1 MRRHND
7 STSSPEVADEK
18 LKEDVLSHEDTLES
32 KHSPRSSSY
41 SSSSSSSTDYH
52 DNEECCHHDE
62 TFRNSDEHDEED
74 HEEKKVDDSNT
85 SSTQRQQQL
94 DDALE
99 EYADAIA
106 GDNEMNLS
114 AEAQAINRIDQAV
127 SEILGESGAAVSAAA
142 ATAKNNE
149 TNPTSS
155 APIREN
161 HLRARIMQLPLSPQ
175 VKSFLLYYREI

>member
-62 TFRNSDEHDEED
+62 TFRNSDEHEED
-74 HEEKKVDDSNT
+74 EEKKVDDSNT
-85 SSTQRQQQL
+85 GSTQRQQQL

-106 GDNEMNLS
+106 DNDTNLS

-142 ATAKNNE
+142 TAKNNE
-149 TNPTSS
+149 SIPSS
-155 APIREN
+155 SGPIREN

>member
-62 TFRNSDEHDEED
+62 TFRNSDEHDED
-74 HEEKKVDDSNT
+74 EENKVDDSNT
-85 SSTQRQQQL
+85 SSTQRQQQQL

-106 GDNEMNLS
+106 GDNESNLS

-127 SEILGESGAAVSAAA
+127 SEILGQSGAAVSAAA
-142 ATAKNNE
+142 ATDKNNE
-149 TNPTSS
+149 TNPSS
-155 APIREN
+155 SGPIREN

>member
-1 MRRHND
+1 MRGHND
-7 STSSPEVADEK
+7 STEIADEK
-18 LKEDVLSHEDTLES
+18 LKEDVLSHEDTLERS

-62 TFRNSDEHDEED
+62 TFRNSDEHDEEE
-74 HEEKKVDDSNT
+74 HEEKKVDDNNT

-106 GDNEMNLS
+106 GDNETSLS

-127 SEILGESGAAVSAAA
+127 SEILGESGAAVSAAT

-149 TNPTSS
+149 ANPSS
-155 APIREN
+155 SGPIREN

>member
-7 STSSPEVADEK
+7 STSSPEVVDEK

-41 SSSSSSSTDYH
+41 SSSSTDYH

-62 TFRNSDEHDEED
+62 TFRNSDEHDED
-74 HEEKKVDDSNT
+74 EEKKVDDSNT
-85 SSTQRQQQL
+85 SSTQRQQQQQL

-149 TNPTSS
+149 ANPSS
-155 APIREN
+155 SGPIREN